1 MDNPDLN
8 KQMDDAEV
16 LNDPAERN
24 KAWGEIDKAITEQ
37 APGIL
42 WLWDKQPMLRSQDVN
57 GVVNQANAAW
67 DLTFTS
73 IK

>member
-1 MDNPDLN
+1 ML
-8 KQMDDAEV
+8 
-16 LNDPAERN
+16 
-24 KAWGEIDKAITEQ
+24 KAK
-37 APGIL
+37 
-42 WLWDKQPMLRSQDVN
+42 DVN